1 MVKRQILSFILRWLV
16 SGVAMYICINF
27 FGSFREGSEMMRNS
41 FWLYVSAGLIF
52 SVVNTVIKP
61 VLTIFSLPLIF
72 LTLGLFTVLVNPAVV
87 GLTIWIMPDV
97 QMTFW
102 GAIWSCLLIS
112 IINYLVNLA
121 MPDVK

>member
-1 MVKRQILSFILRWLV
+1 MVKRQVISFILRWFV
-16 SGVAMYICINF
+16 SSVAMFICINF
-27 FGSFREGSEMMRNS
+27 FATFKEGSEVMRTS
-41 FWLYVSAGLIF
+41 FWLYLSAGLIF

-61 VLTIFSLPLIF
+61 LLTIFSLPLIF
-72 LTLGLFTVLVNPAVV
+72 LTLGLFTVLVNAAVV